1 MELSGFRLEK
11 EEIARQIHYA
21 VREIYPERQ
30 FDADL
35 IYEMLVEEKAVTQ
48 TIVFLAERF
57 AEVNGLDKIEFSVS
71 LYCELDVEFEK
82 NLHDKFLFTMKR
94 EEGNI
99 VFQTTDK

>member
-1 MELSGFRLEK
+1 MEVSRFRLEK
-11 EEIARQIHYA
+11 EEIARQIHY
-21 VREIYPERQ
+21 VVKEIYPERQ

-48 TIVFLAERF
+48 TIVFFAERF
-57 AEVNGLDKIEFSVS
+57 AEVNGLDRIEFSVS
-71 LYCELDVEFEK
+71 LYRELGVEFEK
-82 NLHDKFLFTMKR
+82 NLHDKFFFTMSR